1 MKSLKVT
8 EVFYSLQGE
17 GARAG
22 EPSVFVRLAGC
33 NLTCG
38 FCDTE
43 FESGKEMT
51 CEELVVEMYKAVFR
65 SSGLNPT
72 TEGKPL
78 WVVWTGGEPTE
89 QLTAEHIQW
98 FGLQNWKQ
106 AIETNGTNPVPVGID
121 WVVCSPKVADHV
133 WQKNFK
139 DGVDELR
146 VVRHAGQP
154 SIPVPTVPVKRRF
167 LSPMFDGNR
176 PNFENVRH
184 CTRLCLQHPEW
195 SLSLQ
200 LHKLIQI
207 L

>member
-1 MKSLKVT
+1 MKKLKVT
-8 EVFYSLQGE
+8 EIFYSLQGE

-33 NLTCG
+33 NLACG

-43 FESGKEMT
+43 FGSGRDMS

-65 SSGLNPT
+65 ACGLQPT
-72 TEGKPL
+72 TSGKPL

-89 QLTAEHIQW
+89 QLTEEHVSW
-98 FGLQNWKQ
+98 FALQNWKQ
-106 AIETNGTNPVPVGID
+106 AIETNGTNPAPSGLD
-121 WVVCSPKVADHV
+121 WVVVSPKVADHV
-133 WQKNFK
+133 WQKNFP

-146 VVRHAGQP
+146 CVRHAGQP
-154 SIPVPTVPVKRRF
+154 AVPAVGVPVKRRF
-167 LSPMFDGNR
+167 LSPMFDGNK
-176 PNFENVRH
+176 PNVENVRH
-184 CTRLCLQHPEW
+184 CAKLCLQNPEW

-200 LHKLIQI
+200 VHKLIGV